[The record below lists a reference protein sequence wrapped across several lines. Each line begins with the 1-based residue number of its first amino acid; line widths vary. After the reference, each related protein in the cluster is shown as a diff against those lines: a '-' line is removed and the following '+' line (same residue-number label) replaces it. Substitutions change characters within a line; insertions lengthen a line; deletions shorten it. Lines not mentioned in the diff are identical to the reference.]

1 MFIIPNI
8 TRDLVLWIRRR
19 YGMSKFRKYTSC
31 VCLFYLYP
39 TMDFSLGLYDNRVT
53 FSVRMYIFAGEKKW
67 KTFFQWSFLF
77 IDWRKKKSLV
87 FMFYLP
93 YYNVYFFSDSLYYYN
108 ANFMEILLFHLK
120 YRGLFLVSEE
130 MYCFNVYILRT
141 KHSKLVL
148 HQIV

>member
-77 IDWRKKKSLV
+77 IDWRKKNLWYLCFIYPIIMCISSQTVCIIIMLTLWKFYFSIWNIEGYSLSQWRCIALCTYTY
-87 FMFYLP
+87 MY
-93 YYNVYFFSDSLYYYN
+93 
-108 ANFMEILLFHLK
+108 M
-120 YRGLFLVSEE
+120 VS
-130 MYCFNVYILRT
+130 
-141 KHSKLVL
+141 
-148 HQIV
+148 